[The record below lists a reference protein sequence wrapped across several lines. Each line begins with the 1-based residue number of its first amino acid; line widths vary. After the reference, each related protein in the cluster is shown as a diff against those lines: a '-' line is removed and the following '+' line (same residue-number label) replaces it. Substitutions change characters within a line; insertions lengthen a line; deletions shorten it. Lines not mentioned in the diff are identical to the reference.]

1 MPRDKEFLLGRSRCR
16 QMKHGNMSYVSR
28 RPSAPTKFPESPL
41 NHKMSAETRIVGS
54 PSSSLP
60 AAESYGQERPP
71 CEIDCYRI
79 EKLVG
84 QGSMGSVFEVQHKN
98 LGRHFA
104 LKLMAGSLKDNHE
117 ATERFRAETK
127 ALGKLDHPNIV
138 RAIDAGDFN
147 GQLYLVTELLEG
159 CDLSTHIARSG
170 PLDPAL
176 VVSIATQV
184 SEALFAAH
192 SAGFFHRDI
201 KPSNIFL
208 QSNGQV
214 KLLDFGLV
222 RNVSSGS
229 MTRAGS
235 FMGTVDFVA
244 PEQAGNPTS
253 AGAASD
259 IYSLG
264 CTLIYLL
271 TGQPPFPD
279 EKYPSITAKIH
290 AHLHEPPAWTKNPPA
305 QTPQW
310 LVDLITAMV
319 GKNPDQ
325 RPSQCSVVTDAL
337 KNHTFTSTAP
347 NLTSPTPLASKHT
360 AEIATKDRNALP
372 VMSKPMIVA
381 GCAIAG
387 AAVVGCFSMIG
398 FPEEKHNSTT
408 QSTSQD
414 EAVGVQSQ
422 LSDSDSGSP
431 SSIDSDEANE
441 ISASATTLPVH
452 KTQNARG
459 IPQMNKQTN
468 PPNSR
473 RESDRSEQKRF
484 N

>member
-1 MPRDKEFLLGRSRCR
+1 
-16 QMKHGNMSYVSR
+16 MSD
-28 RPSAPTKFPESPL
+28 
-41 NHKMSAETRIVGS
+41 ETRIVGS
-54 PSSSLP
+54 PSSLLFG
-60 AAESYGQERPP
+60 AESSGQERPP

-84 QGSMGSVFEVQHKN
+84 QGSMGSVFQVQHKN

-138 RAIDAGDFN
+138 SAIDAGDFN
-147 GQLYLVTELLEG
+147 GQLYLVTELLDG

-170 PLDPAL
+170 PLDEEL
-176 VVSIATQV
+176 VVTIAVQV
-184 SEALFAAH
+184 SKALSAAH
-192 SAGFFHRDI
+192 AAGFFHRDI

-222 RNVSSGS
+222 RNASNSS

-253 AGAASD
+253 AGATSD

-279 EKYPSITAKIH
+279 DKYPSITAKIH
-290 AHLHEPPAWTKNPPA
+290 AHLHEPPAWSKNPSA
-305 QTPQW
+305 QTPPW
-310 LVDLITAMV
+310 LVDLISAMV
-319 GKNPDQ
+319 RKNSDQ
-325 RPSQCSVVTDAL
+325 RPSQCSVISEAL
-337 KNHTFTSTAP
+337 KNRTFAPIASTL
-347 NLTSPTPLASKHT
+347 NRPTTLASKYS
-360 AEIATKDRNALP
+360 AESQVKNRNGFPTL
-372 VMSKPMIVA
+372 SKPMVAA

-398 FPEEKHNSTT
+398 FQIAQEKHNSTT
-408 QSTSQD
+408 RSTSQD
-414 EAVGVQSQ
+414 EAPGVQSQ
-422 LSDSDSGSP
+422 LSSADSGSS
-431 SSIDSDEANE
+431 SSIKANE
-441 ISASATTLPVH
+441 SNEPSASATTLPVS
-452 KTQNARG
+452 KTQSARG

-468 PPNSR
+468 STNSH

>member
-1 MPRDKEFLLGRSRCR
+1 
-16 QMKHGNMSYVSR
+16 
-28 RPSAPTKFPESPL
+28 
-41 NHKMSAETRIVGS
+41 MSAETRIVGS
-54 PSSSLP
+54 PSSLLP
-60 AAESYGQERPP
+60 GAQSSGQELPP
-71 CEIDCYRI
+71 SEIDCYRI

-84 QGSMGSVFEVQHKN
+84 QGSMGSVFQVQHKN

-138 RAIDAGDFN
+138 SAIDAGDFN
-147 GQLYLVTELLEG
+147 GQLYLVTELLDG
-159 CDLSTHIARSG
+159 CDLSSHVVWSG
-170 PLDPAL
+170 PLDAEL
-176 VVSIATQV
+176 VVTIATQV
-184 SEALFAAH
+184 SEALSAAH

-208 QSNGQV
+208 QSNGQA

-222 RNVSSGS
+222 RSVSSSS

-244 PEQAGNPTS
+244 PEQAGNPTM
-253 AGAASD
+253 AGATSD

-279 EKYPSITAKIH
+279 DKYPSITAKIH
-290 AHLHEPPAWTKNPPA
+290 AHLHEPPTWTKKPSA
-305 QTPQW
+305 RTPQW
-310 LVDLITAMV
+310 LVDLISAMV
-319 GKNPDQ
+319 SKSSDQ
-325 RPSQCSVVTDAL
+325 RPSQCSVITEAL
-337 KNHTFTSTAP
+337 KKRTFKSINSTNP
-347 NLTSPTPLASKHT
+347 SSTPIDSKDS
-360 AEIATKDRNALP
+360 AGNSAKNRNGFPIL
-372 VMSKPMIVA
+372 SKPMVAA

-387 AAVVGCFSMIG
+387 AAVVGCISMIG
-398 FPEEKHNSTT
+398 FPEAQDKHNSTMR
-408 QSTSQD
+408 STSQED
-414 EAVGVQSQ
+414 AVGVQSK
-422 LSDSDSGSP
+422 LSGAD
-431 SSIDSDEANE
+431 
-441 ISASATTLPVH
+441 SASSTSLIDEEINEPLAGATTLPVS

-468 PPNSR
+468 PMNSHR
-473 RESDRSEQKRF
+473 DTDRSEQKRF

>member
-1 MPRDKEFLLGRSRCR
+1 
-16 QMKHGNMSYVSR
+16 
-28 RPSAPTKFPESPL
+28 
-41 NHKMSAETRIVGS
+41 MSAETRIVGS
-54 PSSSLP
+54 PSSLLHGAQS
-60 AAESYGQERPP
+60 SGQERPP

-79 EKLVG
+79 ENLVG
-84 QGSMGSVFEVQHKN
+84 QGSMGCVFQVQHKH

-104 LKLMAGSLKDNHE
+104 LKLMAGSLKDNQE

-138 RAIDAGDFN
+138 SAIDAGDFN
-147 GQLYLVTELLEG
+147 GQLYLVTELLDG
-159 CDLSTHIARSG
+159 CDLSTHLARSG
-170 PLDPAL
+170 PLDEEL
-176 VVSIATQV
+176 VITIATQV
-184 SEALFAAH
+184 SEALSAAH

-208 QSNGQV
+208 QSNGQA

-222 RNVSSGS
+222 RSVSSGS

-253 AGAASD
+253 AGATSD

-279 EKYPSITAKIH
+279 DKYPSITAKIH
-290 AHLHEPPAWTKNPPA
+290 AHLHEPPAWTKNPSA

-310 LVDLITAMV
+310 LVDLISAMV
-319 GKNPDQ
+319 SKNSNQ
-325 RPSQCSVVTDAL
+325 RPSQCSVITEAL
-337 KNHTFTSTAP
+337 KKGNFTSINST
-347 NLTSPTPLASKHT
+347 LTSPTSLTSKFSAESLAKN
-360 AEIATKDRNALP
+360 RNGFPML
-372 VMSKPMIVA
+372 SKPMVAA

-398 FPEEKHNSTT
+398 FPKTQEKHNSTT
-408 QSTSQD
+408 RTTSQED
-414 EAVGVQSQ
+414 AVGVQSP
-422 LSDSDSGSP
+422 LSSADSA
-431 SSIDSDEANE
+431 SSSSLIAEE
-441 ISASATTLPVH
+441 ISEPSASATTLPVS

-468 PPNSR
+468 PTNSH
-473 RESDRSEQKRF
+473 RESDRSDQKRF